1 MIGLMAMP
9 VKYLRVNAL
18 ARVYFIIN
26 TEIKASQARFERI
39 KTLRNTDKAIVDIR
53 FLPVRYCLLA
63 SQFEYYCCVEYMLP
77 TVQSL

>member
-53 FLPVRYCLLA
+53 FRPVRYCLLA